1 MGRLRSTVLDGDPG
15 CRRRRPL
22 QAWPQLLGHASTTER
37 ALHAA
42 CSAGV
47 VLLGYCNA
55 SKASS
60 LAWASAWAAWAAWV
74 AATVP
79 PKEVRASSVAG
90 RWRYVYRAID
100 QFGQVIDVFV
110 SPHG

>member
-42 CSAGV
+42 CSAGAG
-47 VLLGYCNA
+47 LLGYCDA

-60 LAWASAWAAWAAWV
+60 LAWASAWAVWV

-110 SPHG
+110 SPHR